1 MPQHVTVAGYDP
13 AWPALF
19 RKEKGIVEDI
29 LGDCCLA
36 VYHIGSTAVHGLAA
50 KPVIDIMAAV
60 KDLGLIDGKR
70 DAFAAAGY
78 QWLGEYGIA
87 GRRYL
92 RKGGDERTHQI
103 HIFRGD
109 DYSSIIRHIA
119 FREYMAR
126 HEDAREEYGALKK
139 ELARKFPY
147 DIGGYCDGKDAYV
160 KRMEAKALAEYD
172 DSWDRLYLSARMA
185 QGCRMV
191 SRYVEAGSV
200 AASVISESGRI
211 YSGVCLDTA
220 CSLGMCAERN
230 AIGSMVTAGDSRVAR
245 MAVIMPDGSLGIPC
259 GSCQELLM
267 QLGCG
272 DAEILQ
278 DYASR
283 RVIAL
288 KSLVPQWWGNA

>member
-1 MPQHVTVAGYDP
+1 MPQHVTVVGYDP
-13 AWPALF
+13 AWPAMF

-29 LGDCCLA
+29 LGNCCLA
-36 VYHIGSTAVHGLAA
+36 VYHIGSTAVPGLAA

-60 KDLGLIDGKR
+60 RGLDIVDGKR
-70 DAFAAAGY
+70 DAFAPAGY

-103 HIFRGD
+103 HIFQGD
-109 DYSSIIRHIA
+109 DYGNIIRHIA

-139 ELARKFPY
+139 ELARRFPY
-147 DIGGYCDGKDAYV
+147 DIEGYCDGKDTYV
-160 KRMEAKALAEYD
+160 KRMEAEALAEYD

-185 QGCRMV
+185 QGCRAV
-191 SRYVEAGSV
+191 SRYVETGSV

-245 MAVIMPDGSLGIPC
+245 MAVMMPGGSLGIPC

-272 DAEILQ
+272 DAEILL

-283 RVIAL
+283 RAIAL
-288 KSLVPQWWGNA
+288 KSLVPRWWGNA